1 MWLSYCTEYV
11 ISQNNILRDYYQA
24 VKDHKVDKEH
34 VEATAEKQ
42 K

>member
-11 ISQNNILRDYYQA
+11 INQNNILRDYYQA
-24 VKDHKVDKEH
+24 VKENKVDQEH